1 MLPPPGRVQL
11 TVLITGL
18 LLGGAALTG
27 CGDEGSATSTTSG
40 SSGTGSDNRLT
51 VRVEPSAAPPGGTV
65 GASVVNDGTRE
76 FTYGAGYELEREVDG
91 SFEAVDL
98 PDRPVIEIG
107 YIAKPGKS
115 GPPVQVQVP
124 ADAEPGT
131 WRVVIQRDVA
141 GVGDLT
147 GEFQVTEP
155 GG

>member
-1 MLPPPGRVQL
+1 MA
-11 TVLITGL
+11 GL
-18 LLGGAALTG
+18 LIGAAGLG
-27 CGDEGSATSTTSG
+27 ACGDDDSAPAPGDDGGSAPASELS
-40 SSGTGSDNRLT
+40 

-65 GASVVNDGTRE
+65 SASVVNKGKRE

-91 SFEAVDL
+91 SFETVDL

-107 YIAKPGKS
+107 YIAKPDGT

-131 WRVVIQRDVA
+131 WRVVIQRDVPL
-141 GVGDLT
+141 VGDLA

-155 GG
+155 SE